1 MQRRTVLAA
10 GVAAPALLGAC
21 DVKPVAVFADIPAAL
36 RTLEALSPTA
46 RMAEGWTLA
55 QVLEHAAQ
63 SVEFSLRG
71 FPQLKPVWFSGTVGK
86 LAFATFDARGRMNH
100 GLSEPIPGAPALA
113 EALPL
118 PDAVARLVKALKDFD
133 AHTGALQPH
142 FAYGALDKGAY
153 ARAHLMHL
161 ADHWQHYRAS

>member
-1 MQRRTVLAA
+1 VRRRTVLAA
-10 GVAAPALLGAC
+10 SAAAPVLLGAC

-36 RTLEALSPTA
+36 RTLETLPTTA

-63 SVEFSLRG
+63 SIEFSLRG
-71 FPQLKPVWFSGTVGK
+71 FPQLKPAWFSATVGK

-113 EALPL
+113 AALPV
-118 PDAVARLVKALKDFD
+118 PEAVARLTQALKAFD
-133 AHTGALQPH
+133 AHTGALRPH

-161 ADHWQHYRAS
+161 ADHWQHFVAT

>member
-1 MQRRTVLAA
+1 MQRRSVLAA
-10 GVAAPALLGAC
+10 GVAAPVLLGGC
-21 DVKPVAVFADIPAAL
+21 DVKPVAQFADIAAAL
-36 RTLEALSPTA
+36 RALETLPPTA
-46 RMAEGWTLA
+46 RMAEGWTLT

-71 FPQLKPVWFSGTVGK
+71 FPQLKPAWFSATVGK
-86 LAFATFDARGRMNH
+86 LAFATFDARGRMSH

-113 EALPL
+113 SALAL
-118 PDAVARLVKALKDFD
+118 PDAVARLTKALKDFD
-133 AHTGALQPH
+133 THTGPLRPH